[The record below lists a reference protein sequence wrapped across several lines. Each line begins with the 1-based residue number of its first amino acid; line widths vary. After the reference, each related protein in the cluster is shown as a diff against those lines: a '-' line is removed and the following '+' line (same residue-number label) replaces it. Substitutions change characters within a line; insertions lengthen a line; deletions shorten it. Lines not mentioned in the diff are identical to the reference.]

1 MATSTTGQR
10 TFPALIVVC
19 ILLLACL
26 FLGQVS
32 QLWMAHQFPGV
43 SGLARLDP
51 GLIIMDIPV
60 RLPITI
66 DLILVPVLFLLAY
79 TLVILLH
86 PRRRELPHRLGAIFS
101 ALIIIGCCVAFGGLI
116 AYLLQDH
123 LPRQVRNG
131 IESLGINA
139 DIYLPFTVYKTIHLH
154 GNFIALFSLT
164 IGVAIAIG
172 RINKAP
178 DSRKPTRLSRQ
189 QRMTPYERMLQ
200 EKYMPAGPAPSKPA
214 QPKAVQPKPAQPKAT
229 QPKAVQPKPV
239 PPKPVPPKP
248 IPPKTTQ
255 PKPVQSRPAQSNQ
268 AQSNQAQSKP
278 AQSQTPQVSPTL
290 LQAPNRPL
298 VATPARALC
307 QPEPLFTLQPEAV
320 NYRPLW

>member
-1 MATSTTGQR
+1 MATSTAGQR
-10 TFPALIVVC
+10 TFPALNVVC

-79 TLVILLH
+79 TVVILLH

-101 ALIIIGCCVAFGGLI
+101 ALIIIGCWVAFGGLI

-123 LPRQVRNG
+123 LPKQVRNG

-139 DIYLPFTVYKTIHLH
+139 DIYLSYTAYKTIHLH
-154 GNFIALFSLT
+154 GNVIALFCLA

-178 DSRKPTRLSRQ
+178 ASGKPVRLSRQ

-200 EKYMPAGPAPSKPA
+200 EKYKPAPSKPV
-214 QPKAVQPKPAQPKAT
+214 QPKPIDPKPVQPKPAQPKPA
-229 QPKAVQPKPV
+229 
-239 PPKPVPPKP
+239 
-248 IPPKTTQ
+248 Q
-255 PKPVQSRPAQSNQ
+255 PKPVQLDP
-268 AQSNQAQSKP
+268 
-278 AQSQTPQVSPTL
+278 TPPRASSHS
-290 LQAPNRPL
+290 L
-298 VATPARALC
+298 VANTARAFC
-307 QPEPLFTLQPEAV
+307 QPEPLLTLQPEAV

>member
-32 QLWMAHQFPGV
+32 QLWMTHQFPGV

-79 TLVILLH
+79 TVVILLH

-139 DIYLPFTVYKTIHLH
+139 DIYLPFTAYKTIHLH

-178 DSRKPTRLSRQ
+178 ASGKPTRLSRQ

-200 EKYMPAGPAPSKPA
+200 EKYMPAGAAPSKAA
-214 QPKAVQPKPAQPKAT
+214 QPRALQPKPAQPK
-229 QPKAVQPKPV
+229 
-239 PPKPVPPKP
+239 
-248 IPPKTTQ
+248 
-255 PKPVQSRPAQSNQ
+255 PVQAKPT
-268 AQSNQAQSKP
+268 QSKP
-278 AQSQTPQVSPTL
+278 TQAKPTQAKPPQSQPPQSKSPQVSPTL
-290 LQAPNRPL
+290 PQAANRPL
-298 VATPARALC
+298 VASPSRAFC

>member
-1 MATSTTGQR
+1 MKSGGTCTYLPIIIFMATSAAGQR

-60 RLPITI
+60 RLPISI

-79 TLVILLH
+79 AIVILLH

-116 AYLLQDH
+116 AWLLQDH
-123 LPRQVRNG
+123 LPKQVRNG

-139 DIYLPFTVYKTIHLH
+139 DIHLPYTAYKTIHLH
-154 GNFIALFSLT
+154 GNVIALFSLT

-178 DSRKPTRLSRQ
+178 AARKPTRLSRQ
-189 QRMTPYERMLQ
+189 QRMTPYKRMLQ
-200 EKYMPAGPAPSKPA
+200 EKYKPAPSKP
-214 QPKAVQPKPAQPKAT
+214 VQPKPAQPRPA
-229 QPKAVQPKPV
+229 QPKPAQLNPT
-239 PPKPVPPKP
+239 PPH
-248 IPPKTTQ
+248 
-255 PKPVQSRPAQSNQ
+255 
-268 AQSNQAQSKP
+268 
-278 AQSQTPQVSPTL
+278 
-290 LQAPNRPL
+290 APNRPL
-298 VATPARALC
+298 VANPSRTFC
-307 QPEPLFTLQPEAV
+307 QPEPLSTLQPEAV
-320 NYRPLW
+320 NYRPLR

>member
-1 MATSTTGQR
+1 MATSGTGQR

-32 QLWMAHQFPGV
+32 QAWVARQFPGL

-51 GLIIMDIPV
+51 ALIIMDIPV

-79 TLVILLH
+79 TIVILLH

-101 ALIIIGCCVAFGGLI
+101 AMIIIGCCVAFGGLI

-123 LPRQVRNG
+123 LPKEVRNG
-131 IESLGINA
+131 LESLGINT
-139 DIYLPFTVYKTIHLH
+139 DIYLPYTAFKTIHLH
-154 GNFIALFSLT
+154 GNVIALLSLT

-178 DSRKPTRLSRQ
+178 ASRKPTRLSRQ

-200 EKYMPAGPAPSKPA
+200 EKHEPARPAASKPI
-214 QPKAVQPKPAQPKAT
+214 QL
-229 QPKAVQPKPV
+229 
-239 PPKPVPPKP
+239 
-248 IPPKTTQ
+248 
-255 PKPVQSRPAQSNQ
+255 N
-268 AQSNQAQSKP
+268 
-278 AQSQTPQVSPTL
+278 PTL
-290 LQAPNRPL
+290 PYAPNRPS
-298 VATPARALC
+298 RALC
-307 QPEPLFTLQPEAV
+307 QAEPLVTLQPEAV